1 MRSWILRRVGRLST
15 GTARSVW
22 LQPARERRTTINAEF
37 SGHAA
42 CRLDILSA
50 IAAISALIV
59 VTLVRSITT
68 HSESD
73 TAAAGRELST
83 SLEGGAVVLLWGDL
97 GAGKTA
103 FVRGLAEGL
112 GIDPGEVSSPTFTV
126 IQEYRGGR
134 LALYHVDLYRL
145 QPVEVDDLGLDEITL
160 AGGVTAI
167 EWPDRLP
174 RPFADAISVE
184 IVHGDDSTRTIQ
196 IGTLLEP

>member
-1 MRSWILRRVGRLST
+1 MARIL
-15 GTARSVW
+15 
-22 LQPARERRTTINAEF
+22 
-37 SGHAA
+37 
-42 CRLDILSA
+42 
-50 IAAISALIV
+50 
-59 VTLVRSITT
+59 TT
-68 HSESD
+68 HSESE
-73 TAAAGRELST
+73 TEAAGRALST
-83 SLEGGAVVLLWGDL
+83 PLEGGAVVLLSGDL

-145 QPVEVDDLGLDEITL
+145 RPSEVDDVGLDDITL

-184 IVHGDDSTRTIQ
+184 ILHGDDSMRTIR
-196 IGTLLEP
+196 IVEG